1 VSSKILSLVRSFK
14 ISDLDLLSVL
24 PKSYSSPGGLGW
36 VGLGFGYPRVLR
48 DSGIDRSKRTT
59 RLEQNP
65 QSSTQDEKKSPLL
78 PIPVA
83 FYFSMASSSS
93 SSRSIHRPFSPL
105 LSIEPSSDGF
115 LDSDIQSSVRKWS
128 LPLASE
134 CCGATY
140 MYTKMD
146 RSL

>member
-1 VSSKILSLVRSFK
+1 MGSKILSLVRSFK
-14 ISDLDLLSVL
+14 ISDLDLRSVL
-24 PKSYSSPGGLGW
+24 PKSYSFPGGLGW

-48 DSGIDRSKRTT
+48 DSVIDRSKRTT

-65 QSSTQDEKKSPLL
+65 QSSTQDEKNPHL

>member
-1 VSSKILSLVRSFK
+1 MSSKILSSVRSFK

-36 VGLGFGYPRVLR
+36 VGLGFGCPRVLR

-65 QSSTQDEKKSPLL
+65 QSSTQDEKNPHL

-105 LSIEPSSDGF
+105 LSIEPSSDSF

-140 MYTKMD
+140 IYTKMD